1 MNKNDK
7 DKEIVILEENDIPVG
22 IRDITGY
29 LLFFPKIDKYLGEE
43 ERYQREISE
52 RKELAKFLVK
62 VLNDQ
67 KQRAIFEKL
76 ETEWIEET
84 PDQIVDNIRSMVNKK
99 IALNE
104 VLESEGPRYEKNDK
118 DKEIVILEELVKDQ
132 RELINDYKELVRD
145 QNALIDKLDARI
157 KKLET

>member
-104 VLESEGPRYEKNDK
+104 VLESEGPRYEQK
-118 DKEIVILEELVKDQ
+118 
-132 RELINDYKELVRD
+132 
-145 QNALIDKLDARI
+145 
-157 KKLET
+157 